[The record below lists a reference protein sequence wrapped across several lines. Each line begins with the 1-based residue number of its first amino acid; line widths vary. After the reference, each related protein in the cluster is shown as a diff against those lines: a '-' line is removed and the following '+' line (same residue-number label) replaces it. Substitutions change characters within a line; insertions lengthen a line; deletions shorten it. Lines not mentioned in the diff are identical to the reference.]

1 MLMRLVKIDTA
12 LKAFGHSGLLVRCYD
27 PDTVTEAN
35 LGRQAF
41 LPVDVGRNKARVLVD
56 RVNAY
61 FGLTWLAEPRRYDDS
76 TLQCRMVVSCVD
88 SHGARLSIER
98 AIKARSFDGPR
109 YWLDLGNTDRTG
121 QVVLG
126 EVSQADYRYR
136 LPTVLEL
143 FGDRPP
149 ADDDT
154 TPSCSLQEAL
164 TRQDLFI
171 NELVVAWASD
181 LLWKLFR
188 EPSIGYSAVF
198 VSSSGGLTRT
208 LPIDSKEWLR
218 FGHRTSRRK
227 ARFVVPS

>member
-1 MLMRLVKIDTA
+1 VGRRALNLKPASAVRVRAHPWLAAADGQRVGIDLVGCGGSGSLMLMRLVKIDTA

-98 AIKARSFDGPR
+98 AIMARSFDGPR

-154 TPSCSLQEAL
+154 TPSCS
-164 TRQDLFI
+164 
-171 NELVVAWASD
+171 S
-181 LLWKLFR
+181 
-188 EPSIGYSAVF
+188 
-198 VSSSGGLTRT
+198 
-208 LPIDSKEWLR
+208 
-218 FGHRTSRRK
+218 
-227 ARFVVPS
+227 